1 MVDSG
6 RNFTTAITENTTTRD
21 EATAFH
27 YQIDGKP
34 LVIYPP
40 DASQMTLLIAATMN
54 SDEDEVDPQTVATII
69 QAFMGMLDEKSA
81 RLVRR
86 RLLDPNDPFD
96 LETVVDIVAQLAE
109 DVVARPTESS
119 SASSPSRPATGNSST
134 ASVRPKASTRSRSV
148 RAVSS
153 T

>member
-1 MVDSG
+1 MDGG
-6 RNFTTAITENTTTRD
+6 RNFTTALQENLRD
-21 EATAFH
+21 EKDAFH

-40 DASQMTLLIAATMN
+40 SAAQLTMLIAASMYA
-54 SDEDEVDPQTVATII
+54 DDDAPDPQTIATII
-69 QAFMGMLDEKSA
+69 QAFIGMLDDKSA

-86 RLLDPNDPFD
+86 RLLDPHDPFE
-96 LETVVDIVAQLAE
+96 LSTIVEIVEQLTE
-109 DVVARPTESS
+109 DVVGRPTESPD
-119 SASSPSRPATGNSST
+119 ASSPSRPAIGTSST
-134 ASVRPKASTRSRSV
+134 GSSRVPAKTRSRSV